1 MTLNFVRIAYA
12 YDRTRYHPPEVSGK
26 IATAIVAP
34 VEESFREP
42 VFLELGV
49 GTGRVGVPI
58 VARGYRFVGVDV
70 SPSMLEVMRYKI
82 AGVGRKVKLI
92 EADAR
97 ELPFERGSFHAV
109 IGVHIWHLLDDW
121 QRALLE
127 AFRVLAPGG
136 YLFEGWDIAADEN
149 EDWRIQEKWR
159 EILGELGYE
168 LKRGRHQQRLAEV
181 RRALE
186 QLGLEPV
193 EEPVAEWVEER
204 TPRQS
209 MEILEE
215 RLYSFTWGIPEDIFR
230 RSLDILWDWVRDTYA
245 DLDQAH
251 PIPWRFV
258 IRRTKMP
265 E

>member
-26 IATAIVAP
+26 IATAIVSP
-34 VEESFREP
+34 VEESFKEP

-58 VARGYRFVGVDV
+58 VARGYRFVGVDI

-109 IGVHIWHLLDDW
+109 IGVHLWHLLDDW

-127 AFRVLAPGG
+127 AFRVLVPGG
-136 YLFEGWDIAADEN
+136 YLFEGWDATAAEN
-149 EDWRIQEKWR
+149 EDCRIQEKWR
-159 EILGELGYE
+159 EILAEMGFE
-168 LKRGRHQQRLAEV
+168 LKRGRHTQRLADV
-181 RRALE
+181 KRAME
-186 QLGLEPV
+186 QLGLQPQ
-193 EEPVAEWVEER
+193 EEVVAEWVEER

-215 RLYSFTWGIPEDIFR
+215 RLYSFTWDIPEELFR
-230 RSLDILWDWVRDTYA
+230 RSLDRLWDWVRDVYEN
-245 DLDQAH
+245 LDQPY
-251 PIPWRFV
+251 PIPWQFV
-258 IRRTKMP
+258 IRKTRLP

>member
-12 YDRTRYHPPEVSGK
+12 YDRTRYHPPEVSGR
-26 IATAIVAP
+26 IATAIVSP
-34 VEESFREP
+34 VEENFGEP
-42 VFLELGV
+42 AFLELGV

-58 VARGYRFVGVDV
+58 VARGYRFVGVDTN
-70 SPSMLEVMRYKI
+70 PAMLEVMRHKI

-97 ELPFERGSFHAV
+97 NLPFGKDSFQAV

-127 AFRVLAPGG
+127 AFRVLTPGG
-136 YLFEGWDIAADEN
+136 YLFEGWDATTSDN
-149 EDWRIQEKWR
+149 EDCRIQEKWR
-159 EILGELGYE
+159 EILADMGYE
-168 LKRGRHQQRLAEV
+168 LERGRHTKRLIEV
-181 RRALE
+181 KGALE
-186 QLGLEPV
+186 NLGLEPR
-193 EEPVAEWVEER
+193 EEVVAEWVEER

-215 RLYSFTWGIPEDIFR
+215 RLYSFTWNVPDEIFR
-230 RSLDILWDWVRDTYA
+230 NSLDRLWQWVREYYENI
-245 DLDQAH
+245 DQ
-251 PIPWRFV
+251 PFSIPWRFTL
-258 IRRTKMP
+258 RKTRLP

>member
-1 MTLNFVRIAYA
+1 MTSNFVRIAYA

-26 IATAIVAP
+26 IATAIIAP
-34 VEESFREP
+34 VEDHFREP
-42 VFLELGV
+42 IFLELGV

-82 AGVGRKVKLI
+82 AGVGRKVKLV

-97 ELPFERGSFHAV
+97 ELPFERASFHAV
-109 IGVHIWHLLDDW
+109 IGVHLWHLLEDW

-127 AFRVLAPGG
+127 AFRVLVPGG
-136 YLFEGWDIAADEN
+136 FLFEGWDIAAADN
-149 EDWRIQEKWR
+149 EDWHIQEKWR
-159 EILGELGYE
+159 EILGDLGYE
-168 LKRGRHQQRLAEV
+168 LKRGRHQRRLAEV

-193 EEPVAEWVEER
+193 EEPVAEWIEER

-209 MEILEE
+209 IEILEE
-215 RLYSFTWGIPEDIFR
+215 RLYSFTWGVPEEIFKY
-230 RSLDILWDWVRDTYA
+230 SIDKLQEWVEDTYD
-245 DLDQAH
+245 DLDQAY
-251 PIPWRFV
+251 PISWQFV
-258 IRRTKMP
+258 IRRTRMP

>member
-1 MTLNFVRIAYA
+1 MTSNFVRIAYA

-34 VEESFREP
+34 VEERFREP

-58 VARGYRFVGVDV
+58 IARGYRFVGVDV

-109 IGVHIWHLLDDW
+109 IGVHLWHLLNDW

-127 AFRVLAPGG
+127 AFRVLVPGG
-136 YLFEGWDIAADEN
+136 FLFEGWDQAVEDN

-159 EILGELGYE
+159 EILADLGYE

-181 RRALE
+181 RRAME
-186 QLGLEPV
+186 QLGLEPL
-193 EEPVAEWVEER
+193 EETVAEWVEER

-209 MEILEE
+209 VEIIEE
-215 RLYSFTWGIPEDIFR
+215 RLYSFTWEVPEDVFR
-230 RSLDILWDWVRDTYA
+230 KSLDRLWEWVRDSYPN
-245 DLDQAH
+245 LDEPH

-258 IRRTKMP
+258 IRRTQMP

>member
-34 VEESFREP
+34 VEERFSDP

-82 AGVGRKVKLI
+82 AGVGRKVKLV

-109 IGVHIWHLLDDW
+109 IGVHIWHLFDDW

-127 AFRVLAPGG
+127 AFRVLTPGG
-136 YLFEGWDIAADEN
+136 FLFEGWDMTAAEN

-159 EILGELGYE
+159 EFLGEEGYE

-181 RRALE
+181 RKALE
-186 QLGLEPV
+186 QLGLNPV
-193 EEPVAEWVEER
+193 EEVVAEWVEER

-209 MEILEE
+209 LEILSE
-215 RLYSFTWGIPEDIFR
+215 RLYSFTWGIPEDIFKS
-230 RSLDILWDWVRDTYA
+230 SLEKLWEWARDTYS

-251 PIPWRFV
+251 AIPWRFV
-258 IRRTKMP
+258 LRSTRLP

>member
-1 MTLNFVRIAYA
+1 MA
-12 YDRTRYHPPEVSGK
+12 VS
-26 IATAIVAP
+26 
-34 VEESFREP
+34 
-42 VFLELGV
+42 
-49 GTGRVGVPI
+49 
-58 VARGYRFVGVDV
+58 
-70 SPSMLEVMRYKI
+70 
-82 AGVGRKVKLI
+82 
-92 EADAR
+92 
-97 ELPFERGSFHAV
+97 
-109 IGVHIWHLLDDW
+109 
-121 QRALLE
+121 
-127 AFRVLAPGG
+127 
-136 YLFEGWDIAADEN
+136 EN

-193 EEPVAEWVEER
+193 EEPVAEWIEER

-209 MEILEE
+209 LEILSE

-258 IRRTKMP
+258 LRSTQMP
-265 E
+265 N

>member
-1 MTLNFVRIAYA
+1 MTLNYVRIAYA

-26 IATAIVAP
+26 IATAIVSP
-34 VEESFREP
+34 VEKSFREP
-42 VFLELGV
+42 IFLELGV

-58 VARGYRFVGVDV
+58 IARGYRFVGVDV
-70 SPSMLEVMRYKI
+70 SPSMLEVMRHKI

-97 ELPFERGSFHAV
+97 ELPFEKGSFHAV
-109 IGVHIWHLLDDW
+109 IGVHLWHLLDDW

-127 AFRVLAPGG
+127 AFRVLVPGG
-136 YLFEGWDIAADEN
+136 YLFEGWDIAKEEN

-159 EILGELGYE
+159 AILHELGYE
-168 LKRGRHQQRLAEV
+168 LERGRHQQRLAEV
-181 RRALE
+181 RQALE
-186 QLGLEPV
+186 KLGLEPV
-193 EEPVAEWVEER
+193 EEPVAEWTEDR

-215 RLYSFTWGIPEDIFR
+215 RLYSFTWKIPEDIFR

-251 PIPWRFV
+251 PISWRFV
-258 IRRTKMP
+258 MRRTQMP
-265 E
+265 D